1 MEDIKIVLASKSPRR
16 QALIKELGIPF
27 EIRTKEVDELYPES
41 LNIYSV
47 PEYLAELKAEPITNS
62 LGSSE
67 ILLTSDTVVI
77 FNGEI
82 LGKPKDQVDAINM
95 LSALSGA
102 MHEVVTGVSLRSN
115 NKTHTFSV
123 KTKVLFK
130 ELTRSE
136 IEYYVQEFKPFDKAG
151 SYGIQEWL
159 GLIGVKQIEGCFYN
173 VMGLPTNAI
182 YTAIKKEFGQNEFK

>member
-27 EIRTKEVDELYPES
+27 EIRTKEVDEVYPES

-47 PEYLAELKAEPITNS
+47 PEYLAKLKAEPITNS

-95 LSALSGA
+95 LSVLSGA

>member
-27 EIRTKEVDELYPES
+27 EIRTKEVDEVYPES

-95 LSALSGA
+95 LSVLSGA
-102 MHEVVTGVSLRSN
+102 MHEVVTGVSLRNN